1 VSDNQIPLSDIEKS
15 ALLMISIGEDAAA
28 EVLKHLSPNEI
39 NVLSAAMARM
49 LNVPKNAATA
59 VFSEF
64 IDILSQENSIGTG
77 GHSYVQGV
85 LDKALGADEAKRFV
99 GRLQQGDSGAGID
112 ALQSQNPRTLAEMIK
127 AEHPQVVA
135 TIFAYLEPEKVDT
148 VIQYLP
154 PELVDEVIPRLATL
168 DQISP
173 AAIRELSEVIE
184 DLMAGDADQDRV
196 SLGGVSM
203 SAKILNRM
211 DQPRITEILQ
221 KISDVDADLSKE
233 IENSMFV
240 FEDLANV
247 DDRNFQIL
255 LRSVDQKL
263 LSAALKAAGQDLQD
277 KVFRN
282 LSQRT
287 AEALRDEI
295 AARGPMLLSEV
306 NAAKQEIVATAQ
318 RLEREGAIVL
328 STDPGQMVA

>member
-1 VSDNQIPLSDIEKS
+1 MSDNQIPLSDVEKS

-135 TIFAYLEPEKVDT
+135 TIFAYLEPEKVDA
-148 VIQYLP
+148 VIQHLP

-184 DLMAGDADQDRV
+184 DLMAGDADQERV

-306 NAAKQEIVATAQ
+306 NAAKQEIVSAAQ

>member
-1 VSDNQIPLSDIEKS
+1 VSDNQIPLSDIDKS

-127 AEHPQVVA
+127 GEHPQVVA
-135 TIFAYLEPEKVDT
+135 TIFAYLEPEKVDA
-148 VIQYLP
+148 VIQHLP
-154 PELVDEVIPRLATL
+154 PELIDEVIPRLATL

-184 DLMAGDADQDRV
+184 DLMAGDADQERV

>member
-1 VSDNQIPLSDIEKS
+1 
-15 ALLMISIGEDAAA
+15 
-28 EVLKHLSPNEI
+28 
-39 NVLSAAMARM
+39 
-49 LNVPKNAATA
+49 
-59 VFSEF
+59 
-64 IDILSQENSIGTG
+64 
-77 GHSYVQGV
+77 
-85 LDKALGADEAKRFV
+85 
-99 GRLQQGDSGAGID
+99 
-112 ALQSQNPRTLAEMIK
+112 
-127 AEHPQVVA
+127 
-135 TIFAYLEPEKVDT
+135 
-148 VIQYLP
+148 
-154 PELVDEVIPRLATL
+154 
-168 DQISP
+168 
-173 AAIRELSEVIE
+173 
-184 DLMAGDADQDRV
+184 
-196 SLGGVSM
+196 M

>member
-1 VSDNQIPLSDIEKS
+1 MSDNQIPLSDIEKS

>member
-1 VSDNQIPLSDIEKS
+1 
-15 ALLMISIGEDAAA
+15 MISIGEDAAA